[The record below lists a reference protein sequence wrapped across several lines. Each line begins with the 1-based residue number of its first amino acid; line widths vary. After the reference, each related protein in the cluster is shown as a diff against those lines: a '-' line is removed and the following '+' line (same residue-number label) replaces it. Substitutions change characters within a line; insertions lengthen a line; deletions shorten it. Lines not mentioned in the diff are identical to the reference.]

1 MNEKIQLINFDGKDS
16 SNFKFTETR
25 KIDSFKSFN
34 EFDLTVLDLRNPEL
48 FILEN
53 RNTTILYSNLCSMYE
68 NLSNAILNLSYEMNN
83 LTESKLLV
91 IIPNNFTVVDKR
103 GREFKEIKYELGFL
117 GDVVKKISTL
127 NLIFKFECSTTK
139 IGNEIVNSEFY
150 IDDYCDCDTVIF
162 RSKGNK
168 PVLVSNSYIY
178 VTTLNIN
185 FDKNLEIL
193 LYESEIIKKENE
205 KEPDWIKD
213 FNFFDDE
220 KQKEK
225 ILNSESLIKIEEEKI
240 ENSREILQINKKYKS
255 ILYTQ
260 GEELVDVVKEII
272 SEMLDVNLSGF
283 IDKKIEDIRFEYNN
297 NVFIGEIK
305 GITDNVK
312 SKNLSQ
318 LDNHFTAFVDENP
331 NIDEEKIFKLLIINS
346 QRKLPLDKRD
356 SIDNKQIAQ
365 AEKKYKSLIIETKTL
380 LKLFEDYKNQ
390 KINREEIIEKLKTYG
405 ILKL

>member
-1 MNEKIQLINFDGKDS
+1 MNEKIQLINYYGTNSCELKFDR
-16 SNFKFTETR
+16 TTT
-25 KIDSFKSFN
+25 IDSFISFD
-34 EFDLTVLDLRNPEL
+34 EFDLNIIDLRHRELFVLDVYNKDNL
-48 FILEN
+48 
-53 RNTTILYSNLCSMYE
+53 TSNIIKIYE
-68 NLSNAILNLSYEMNN
+68 NLNTAISN
-83 LTESKLLV
+83 LTKSKVIIIFPNSFKLLL
-91 IIPNNFTVVDKR
+91 ND
-103 GREFKEIKYELGFL
+103 GREYKELKYMLGFFNYVIHLITNLDLNIKYEY
-117 GDVVKKISTL
+117 
-127 NLIFKFECSTTK
+127 STTRIDEQIEMYSDFYMDINRDLKFIK
-139 IGNEIVNSEFY
+139 IK
-150 IDDYCDCDTVIF
+150 
-162 RSKGNK
+162 SKGDN
-168 PVLVSNSYIY
+168 PVLINKENIYI
-178 VTTLNIN
+178 TTLDIS
-185 FDKNLEIL
+185 FDENLEIL
-193 LYESEIIKKENE
+193 LKKLGLIEKENG

-225 ILNSESLIKIEEEKI
+225 ILNSELLIKKEGEKI
-240 ENSREILQINKKYKS
+240 KSATEILQINSIYKS

-260 GEELVDVVKEII
+260 GEELVDVVKDII
-272 SEMLDVNLSGF
+272 SEMLNIDLSGF
-283 IDKKIEDIRFEYNN
+283 IDKKKEDIRFEYNN
-297 NVFIGEIK
+297 DVFIGEIK

-331 NIDEEKIFKLLIINS
+331 NIDEEKVFKLLIINS

-356 SIDNKQIAQ
+356 SIDNKQIAL

>member
-1 MNEKIQLINFDGKDS
+1 MNEKIQLINYYGTNSCELKFDR
-16 SNFKFTETR
+16 TTT
-25 KIDSFKSFN
+25 IDSFISFD
-34 EFDLTVLDLRNPEL
+34 EFDLNIIDLRHRELFVLDVYNKDNL
-48 FILEN
+48 
-53 RNTTILYSNLCSMYE
+53 TSNIIKIYE
-68 NLSNAILNLSYEMNN
+68 NLNTAISN
-83 LTESKLLV
+83 LTKSKVIIIFPNSFKLLL
-91 IIPNNFTVVDKR
+91 ND
-103 GREFKEIKYELGFL
+103 GREYKELKYMLGFFNYVIHLITNLDLNIKYEY
-117 GDVVKKISTL
+117 
-127 NLIFKFECSTTK
+127 STTRIDEQIEMYSDFYMDINRDLKFIK
-139 IGNEIVNSEFY
+139 IK
-150 IDDYCDCDTVIF
+150 
-162 RSKGNK
+162 SKGDN
-168 PVLVSNSYIY
+168 PVLINKENIYI
-178 VTTLNIN
+178 TTLDIS
-185 FDKNLEIL
+185 FDENLEIL
-193 LYESEIIKKENE
+193 LKKLGLIEKENG

-225 ILNSESLIKIEEEKI
+225 ILNSELLIKKEGEKI
-240 ENSREILQINKKYKS
+240 KSATEILQINSRYKS

-260 GEELVDVVKEII
+260 GEELVDVVKDII
-272 SEMLDVNLSGF
+272 SEMLNIDLSGF
-283 IDKKIEDIRFEYNN
+283 IDKKKEDIRFEYNN
-297 NVFIGEIK
+297 DVFIGEIK

-356 SIDNKQIAQ
+356 SIDNKQIAL

>member
-1 MNEKIQLINFDGKDS
+1 MKEKIQLINYDGKNS
-16 SNFKFTETR
+16 YELKFNKITT
-25 KIDSFKSFN
+25 IDSFISFD
-34 EFDLTVLDLRNPEL
+34 EFDLNIIDLRRRLL
-48 FILEN
+48 FVID
-53 RNTTILYSNLCSMYE
+53 TLYKDNLTSDIKKMYE
-68 NLSNAILNLSYEMNN
+68 NLNTAISNITKSKVIIILPISF
-83 LTESKLLV
+83 KLLL
-91 IIPNNFTVVDKR
+91 ND
-103 GREFKEIKYELGFL
+103 GREYKELKYMLRFFNYVIHLITNLDLNIKYEY
-117 GDVVKKISTL
+117 
-127 NLIFKFECSTTK
+127 STTRIDEQIEMYSDFYMDINRDLKFIK
-139 IGNEIVNSEFY
+139 IK
-150 IDDYCDCDTVIF
+150 
-162 RSKGNK
+162 SKGDN
-168 PVLVSNSYIY
+168 PVLINNENIYI
-178 VTTLNIN
+178 TTLDIS
-185 FDKNLEIL
+185 FDENLEIL
-193 LYESEIIKKENE
+193 LKKLGLIEKENG

-225 ILNSESLIKIEEEKI
+225 ILNSELLIKKEGEKI
-240 ENSREILQINKKYKS
+240 KSATEILQINSRYKS

-260 GEELVDVVKEII
+260 GEELVDVVKDII
-272 SEMLDVNLSGF
+272 SEMLNIDLSGF
-283 IDKKIEDIRFEYNN
+283 IDKKKEDIRFEYNN
-297 NVFIGEIK
+297 DVFIGEIK

-346 QRKLPLDKRD
+346 QRNLPLDKRD
-356 SIDNKQIAQ
+356 SIDNKQIAL

>member
-1 MNEKIQLINFDGKDS
+1 MNEKIQLINYYGTNSCELKFDR
-16 SNFKFTETR
+16 TTT
-25 KIDSFKSFN
+25 IDSFISFD
-34 EFDLTVLDLRNPEL
+34 EFDLNIIDLRHRELFVLDVYNKDNL
-48 FILEN
+48 
-53 RNTTILYSNLCSMYE
+53 TSNIIKIYE
-68 NLSNAILNLSYEMNN
+68 NLNTAISN
-83 LTESKLLV
+83 LTKSKVIIIFPNSFKLLL
-91 IIPNNFTVVDKR
+91 ND
-103 GREFKEIKYELGFL
+103 GREYKELKYMLGFFNYVIHLITNLDLNIKYEY
-117 GDVVKKISTL
+117 
-127 NLIFKFECSTTK
+127 STTRIDEQIEMYSDFYMDINRDLKFIK
-139 IGNEIVNSEFY
+139 IK
-150 IDDYCDCDTVIF
+150 
-162 RSKGNK
+162 SKGDN
-168 PVLVSNSYIY
+168 PVLINKENIYI
-178 VTTLNIN
+178 TTLDIS
-185 FDKNLEIL
+185 FDENLEIL
-193 LYESEIIKKENE
+193 LKKLGLIEKENG

-225 ILNSESLIKIEEEKI
+225 ILNSELLIKKEGEKI
-240 ENSREILQINKKYKS
+240 KSATEILQINSRYKS

-260 GEELVDVVKEII
+260 GEELVDVVKDII
-272 SEMLDVNLSGF
+272 SEMLNIDLSGF
-283 IDKKIEDIRFEYNN
+283 IDKKKEDIRFEYNN
-297 NVFIGEIK
+297 DVFIGEIK

-331 NIDEEKIFKLLIINS
+331 NIDEEKVFKLLIINS

-356 SIDNKQIAQ
+356 SIDNKQIAL